1 MEAQVSNIDSY
12 FYHVLNTE
20 GKNMLVPWW
29 FIACYAYEVLNE
41 PLLTDDCFDWLA
53 EQLKIHWNE
62 IEHVHKYK
70 IMKDIAKSSIA
81 IINDK
86 VNGRW
91 PLLAVGAANSLSKN
105 RKKYMNYTD
114 ARPILNSAQTMADL
128 F

>member
-53 EQLKIHWNE
+53 EQLKIHWDN
-62 IEHVHKYK
+62 IEHRHKNK
-70 IMKDIAKSSIA
+70 IMKDMAKSSIA

-86 VNGRW
+86 VNGRY
-91 PLLAVGAANSLSKN
+91 PLLAVDAAISLSKN
-105 RKKYMNYTD
+105 RKMYMKYTD
-114 ARPILNSAQTMADL
+114 TRPSFTLTQTMADL